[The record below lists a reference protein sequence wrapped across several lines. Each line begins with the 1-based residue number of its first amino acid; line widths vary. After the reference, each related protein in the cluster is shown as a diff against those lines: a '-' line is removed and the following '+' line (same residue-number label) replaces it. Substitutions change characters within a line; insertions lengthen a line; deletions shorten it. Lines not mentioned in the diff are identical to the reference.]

1 MKKPQPIAGF
11 FMIYF
16 GLIVISFSVYSILY
30 SEAFVSLSTSS
41 NFSYSIALSSLTQI
55 KGDAFHPGL
64 SGAFLL
70 FSLIITQIS
79 GIALLSY
86 LLWFYWKLFGDR
98 GEKEYSIIRAFKL
111 TILISFISELILFLF
126 FLYAIPV
133 ELTDFSIQKKSL
145 AALSLSINSFNNA
158 GFTHIDQFFDQ
169 GILEQNFILQIGI
182 LGGSLIGSLGIFV
195 IYELFS
201 PLKLRARLADPTI
214 DWSFIT
220 KISVYGVILL
230 LLIGSGMFFLLES
243 SNILKEKNIVESV
256 IASMYEITGARVL
269 DIH

>member
-1 MKKPQPIAGF
+1 
-11 FMIYF
+11 MIYF

-55 KGDAFHPGL
+55 NGDAFHPGL

-98 GEKEYSIIRAFKL
+98 GEKRYSIIRAFKL

-158 GFTHIDQFFDQ
+158 GFTHIYQFFDQ
-169 GILEQNFILQIGI
+169 GVLEQNFILQIGI
-182 LGGSLIGSLGIFV
+182 LGGSIIGSLGIFV

-201 PLKLRARLADPTI
+201 PLKTVHSRFARNLLCICLIRGHTNKMASIGGSWLAP
-214 DWSFIT
+214 
-220 KISVYGVILL
+220 
-230 LLIGSGMFFLLES
+230 IGTRHTATETALTWLSLNSGMVACE
-243 SNILKEKNIVESV
+243 
-256 IASMYEITGARVL
+256 
-269 DIH
+269 